1 MAILNCLPLSK
12 DYIHNKSLILGS
24 GFGNTGYFGIPV
36 SLALLPNHSL
46 VYSMGF
52 DIGATLVVWVV
63 GPMMFSNSPKGL
75 IRPRYWSKIIK
86 AIFLSPANKRLVAA
100 LISQSSTWDENITS
114 LL

>member
-1 MAILNCLPLSK
+1 
-12 DYIHNKSLILGS
+12 
-24 GFGNTGYFGIPV
+24 
-36 SLALLPNHSL
+36 
-46 VYSMGF
+46 
-52 DIGATLVVWVV
+52 
-63 GPMMFSNSPKGL
+63 MFSKSPKGL